1 MAQFLTSSHKTTNM
15 KKIIPILL
23 VLLGGAAF
31 SVTAQETKTKP
42 VTTPTDKVH
51 NVIHRHHKI
60 SHGSKYVHKS
70 AAGKKTE
77 AEVKTTKTEAAV
89 PKKKV
94 KKD

>member
-1 MAQFLTSSHKTTNM
+1 MNM

-23 VLLGGAAF
+23 VFLGAAVF
-31 SVTAQETKTKP
+31 SAQAQETKTKP

-60 SHGSKYVHKS
+60 SHGRKIVHKS
-70 AAGKKTE
+70 AAGNKTE
-77 AEVKTTKTEAAV
+77 AEVKTTKTEAAA
-89 PKKKV
+89 PKKKT